1 MNAFHPFRMNRR
13 LRVARGIVWGTLG
26 VIVLGFFRAQI
37 LEHGRYELKSRT
49 NRLKA
54 ITLPAPRGVITDRR
68 GAILAENV
76 PGYTVSLLPA
86 GTAAMRA
93 TLWRM
98 APIVKLDSA
107 AITRIL
113 ARYQRAPYQ
122 PALVLADAPFR
133 VVSTLEERRL
143 LIPGLVIQTEPKR
156 HYPDSGTVAHLM
168 GYVGEVTEQELAR
181 RRTTALGLGA
191 LVGQDGLE
199 REYDDSL
206 RGSDGLRFV
215 EVSALGHVVRDHGAS
230 PTLRPVSGAPLRT
243 TIDLE
248 LQRYV
253 ARIFPAGQRGAVVAM
268 DPNTGEILA
277 LYSAPGYDPNRFVGG
292 VAPDYWRTL
301 SENEAHP
308 FFDRAIQ
315 ARYPPGSTW
324 KLALAAMALKRGI
337 VTMHSRMPIPCR
349 GGLQYGNRF
358 FRCWEAKGH
367 GDLTLQQA
375 IAQSC
380 DVYFYQLGLKLGLT
394 SVLEDA
400 NAWGFRGRTGVDLP
414 GEIAPEFPTGTEY
427 YDRLYG
433 SRHWTS
439 AVTLNLA
446 IGQGENAQTL
456 ISMVRLYQML
466 ASDGREHTPYL
477 VHPNLP
483 SDVSLELSGQQLAG
497 LRQAMRAVVEQGTA
511 RGARR
516 DLINMAGKTG
526 TAQNPH
532 GPNHGWFI
540 GFAPA
545 DKPQIVVGAIIEF
558 AREGPYVAPLVAR
571 VIARYLGVDTSTASV
586 VRMVLPSDTAPPTVQ
601 VLPSAVPDTVRHD
614 SVPPS
619 PPGDTTRK
627 DTTHVRPAPR
637 DR

>member
-54 ITLPAPRGVITDRR
+54 ITLPAPRGVITDRH

-86 GTAAMRA
+86 STAAMRA
-93 TLWRM
+93 MLWRM

-181 RRTTALGLGA
+181 RRTAGLGLGA

-206 RGSDGLRFV
+206 RGADGVRFV

-253 ARIFPAGQRGAVVAM
+253 ARIFPAG
-268 DPNTGEILA
+268 
-277 LYSAPGYDPNRFVGG
+277 
-292 VAPDYWRTL
+292 
-301 SENEAHP
+301 
-308 FFDRAIQ
+308 
-315 ARYPPGSTW
+315 
-324 KLALAAMALKRGI
+324 
-337 VTMHSRMPIPCR
+337 
-349 GGLQYGNRF
+349 
-358 FRCWEAKGH
+358 
-367 GDLTLQQA
+367 
-375 IAQSC
+375 
-380 DVYFYQLGLKLGLT
+380 
-394 SVLEDA
+394 
-400 NAWGFRGRTGVDLP
+400 
-414 GEIAPEFPTGTEY
+414 
-427 YDRLYG
+427 
-433 SRHWTS
+433 
-439 AVTLNLA
+439 
-446 IGQGENAQTL
+446 
-456 ISMVRLYQML
+456 
-466 ASDGREHTPYL
+466 
-477 VHPNLP
+477 
-483 SDVSLELSGQQLAG
+483 
-497 LRQAMRAVVEQGTA
+497 
-511 RGARR
+511 
-516 DLINMAGKTG
+516 
-526 TAQNPH
+526 
-532 GPNHGWFI
+532 
-540 GFAPA
+540 
-545 DKPQIVVGAIIEF
+545 
-558 AREGPYVAPLVAR
+558 
-571 VIARYLGVDTSTASV
+571 
-586 VRMVLPSDTAPPTVQ
+586 
-601 VLPSAVPDTVRHD
+601 
-614 SVPPS
+614 
-619 PPGDTTRK
+619 
-627 DTTHVRPAPR
+627 
-637 DR
+637 